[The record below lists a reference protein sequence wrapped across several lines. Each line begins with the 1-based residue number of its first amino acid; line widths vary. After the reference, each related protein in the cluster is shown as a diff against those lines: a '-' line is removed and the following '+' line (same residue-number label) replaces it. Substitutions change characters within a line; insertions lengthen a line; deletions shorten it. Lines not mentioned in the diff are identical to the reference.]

1 MTAENK
7 QRAAE
12 RLIHEFA
19 AQLLALNDG
28 KAIPRTWK
36 NQLLKAIKPLP
47 AKRGRKQD
55 CDTVVEAVKL
65 LALSGG
71 DVRRA
76 RTKHHN
82 PATVKDRI
90 AAEVGVS
97 RKTIER
103 IDADRPE
110 LMSEL
115 KRLDDLDP
123 ELRKAYI
130 DGLSEAVCER
140 LRENDAKEQEAR
152 KQAAI
157 RFNRQMEAD
166 EHNTP
171 AKQIISET
179 D

>member
-1 MTAENK
+1 MTAESK
-7 QRAAE
+7 EKAAE
-12 RLIHEFA
+12 RLIDEFA
-19 AQLLALNDG
+19 VQLLALNDG

-65 LALSGG
+65 LALSAG
-71 DVRRA
+71 DARRP

-82 PATVKDRI
+82 PATVKDQI
-90 AAEVGVS
+90 AEAVGVS

-110 LMSEL
+110 FMGEL
-115 KRLDDLDP
+115 ERLDSLSP

-130 DGLSEAVCER
+130 DGLS
-140 LRENDAKEQEAR
+140 
-152 KQAAI
+152 AAI
-157 RFNRQMEAD
+157 CVKLRAGDALEREAQEKAMRRRIRQMLPPD
-166 EHNTP
+166 E
-171 AKQIISET
+171 
-179 D
+179 

>member
-7 QRAAE
+7 QKAAE

-28 KAIPRTWK
+28 KAIPRKWK

-47 AKRGRKQD
+47 AKPGIKRDYDGVAK
-55 CDTVVEAVKL
+55 AVKL

-71 DVRRA
+71 DVRQP

-82 PATVKDRI
+82 PAAIKDQI
-90 AAEVGVS
+90 ASDVGVS
-97 RKTIER
+97 RKTIGR

-110 LMSEL
+110 YMSEL
-115 KRLDDLDP
+115 DRLDDLSP

-130 DGLSEAVCER
+130 DGLS
-140 LRENDAKEQEAR
+140 
-152 KQAAI
+152 AAI
-157 RFNRQMEAD
+157 CEKLERKAQEQAMRRRIRQMLPPD
-166 EHNTP
+166 
-171 AKQIISET
+171 K
-179 D
+179 